1 MPKTAGQARAN
12 KSQCARQKSLRTQ
25 EFGRFACCH
34 RPFLQTHR
42 THTVLPGRGGAAGG
56 GVGARTGARSAV
68 LTRARAAATAQPHIR
83 DAHHAAGIAMTLMT
97 LSIGCADV
105 QVHTNSWSHTTSPIV
120 YHATHHRSA
129 CVFTQYHTRSAA
141 LHTHRNVKER
151 KCTWEFTTRVEHQQ
165 C

>member
-1 MPKTAGQARAN
+1 MCVCTYRAWAPPKCR
-12 KSQCARQKSLRTQ
+12 LRGK
-25 EFGRFACCH
+25 FGRFACCH

-42 THTVLPGRGGAAGG
+42 THAVWPGRLGRRGRQDQGALSSIKQ
-56 GVGARTGARSAV
+56 GVRRVRNT
-68 LTRARAAATAQPHIR
+68 ATAQPHIR

-129 CVFTQYHTRSAA
+129 CAFTQYHTRSAA

-151 KCTWEFTTRVEHQQ
+151 KCTWQFTTRVEHQQ
-165 C
+165 R